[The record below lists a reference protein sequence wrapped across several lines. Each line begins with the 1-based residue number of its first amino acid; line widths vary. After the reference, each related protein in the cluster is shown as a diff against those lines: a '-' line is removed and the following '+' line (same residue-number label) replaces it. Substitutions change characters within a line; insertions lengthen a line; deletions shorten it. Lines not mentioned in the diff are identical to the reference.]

1 MIDIGLQFT
10 LRRTA
15 PSVPGPPHN
24 RGFTISLHTQHSIK
38 FSTNVISPTQE
49 NLPDNTQ
56 HSQETD
62 IHAPGRFE
70 SAVPASEGR
79 RTTT

>member
-24 RGFTISLHTQHSIK
+24 RGFTISLTHTTLTRDRH
-38 FSTNVISPTQE
+38 PC
-49 NLPDNTQ
+49 
-56 HSQETD
+56 
-62 IHAPGRFE
+62 PGE
-70 SAVPASEGR
+70 IQTAVPASESR
-79 RTTT
+79 MPTT